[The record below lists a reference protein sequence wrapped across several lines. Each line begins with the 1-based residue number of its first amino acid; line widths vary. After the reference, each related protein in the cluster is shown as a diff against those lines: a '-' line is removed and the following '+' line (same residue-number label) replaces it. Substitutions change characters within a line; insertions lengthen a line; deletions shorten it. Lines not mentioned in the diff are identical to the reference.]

1 MRLLINVSFSPFQNR
16 FSQNQSS
23 SDRNHSEKPPLK
35 SISNILPPTDQYQAL
50 TANLDNDLTHF
61 QPMIAMLCGQHGKFH
76 NQYLNEQKQWVTD
89 NDPAATC
96 IKDKLEILEYC
107 RKVYP
112 KKDIR
117 NIVESNHYYKID
129 SWKPVKSRHHLTTNE
144 KQHFVKPI
152 RCLEGN
158 FQSDALLVPE
168 HCVFD
173 HLHNASVCE
182 ANAYWNKTANQ
193 SCKEKGKMLQ
203 SYAVLLP
210 CGIVSLSLSSNIIL
224 RSIA

>member
-1 MRLLINVSFSPFQNR
+1 M
-16 FSQNQSS
+16 
-23 SDRNHSEKPPLK
+23 
-35 SISNILPPTDQYQAL
+35 
-50 TANLDNDLTHF
+50 
-61 QPMIAMLCGQHGKFH
+61 
-76 NQYLNEQKQWVTD
+76 
-89 NDPAATC
+89 
-96 IKDKLEILEYC
+96 
-107 RKVYP
+107 
-112 KKDIR
+112 
-117 NIVESNHYYKID
+117 
-129 SWKPVKSRHHLTTNE
+129 KSRHHLTINE

-193 SCKEKGKMLQ
+193 SCKDKGKMLQ

-210 CGIVSLSLSSNIIL
+210 CGIVSILFAESTLSESFGEIL
-224 RSIA
+224 N

>member
-1 MRLLINVSFSPFQNR
+1 MQKGEWRGARGTPLFTKR
-16 FSQNQSS
+16 
-23 SDRNHSEKPPLK
+23 HSEE
-35 SISNILPPTDQYQAL
+35 DAQL
-50 TANLDNDLTHF
+50 TK
-61 QPMIAMLCGQHGKFH
+61 QPHSSPQ
-76 NQYLNEQKQWVTD
+76 
-89 NDPAATC
+89 
-96 IKDKLEILEYC
+96 
-107 RKVYP
+107 VYP

-129 SWKPVKSRHHLTTNE
+129 SWKPVKSRHHQTNE

-168 HCVFD
+168 LCVFD

-193 SCKEKGKMLQ
+193 SCKDKGKMLQ

-210 CGIVSLSLSSNIIL
+210 CGIVSSLS
-224 RSIA
+224 